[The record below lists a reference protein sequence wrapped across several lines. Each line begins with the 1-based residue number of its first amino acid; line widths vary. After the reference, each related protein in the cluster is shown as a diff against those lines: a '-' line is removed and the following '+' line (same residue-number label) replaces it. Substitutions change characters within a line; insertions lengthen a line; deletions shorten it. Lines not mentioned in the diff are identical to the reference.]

1 MKIRESGMPNE
12 KVWEGFFNPVKILET
27 LGVSKKIG
35 DVAEFGCGFGT
46 FTIPA
51 AKKISG
57 KIYSID
63 MEPEMLEITKK
74 KAKENK
80 LDNVVTVQRDFIT
93 KGSSLDTNSVDYVM
107 LFNILHGEE
116 SEDAYHNIKESA
128 KMLAEAK
135 KINQKYYKKSLS
147 ILDRSAK
154 IIVLLLEA
162 TKWYPLLIKL
172 GGMPKIVVNK
182 LIRMQKVHLETID
195 RIFNLIPTLDPEIY
209 ANILSLIVK
218 KMDPNPS
225 LDVPKSS

>member
-1 MKIRESGMPNE
+1 MKIRESEMPNE

-27 LGVSKKIG
+27 IGVSKKIG

-51 AKKISG
+51 AKKING

-116 SEDAYHNIKESA
+116 SEKLLDESWRILKLNGIIGIIHWNYDPKTPRGPPMNIRLKPEQCIE
-128 KMLAEAK
+128 LA
-135 KINQKYYKKSLS
+135 
-147 ILDRSAK
+147 
-154 IIVLLLEA
+154 
-162 TKWYPLLIKL
+162 
-172 GGMPKIVVNK
+172 
-182 LIRMQKVHLETID
+182 
-195 RIFNLIPTLDPEIY
+195 
-209 ANILSLIVK
+209 
-218 KMDPNPS
+218 
-225 LDVPKSS
+225 KSSGFVNPRIYDLKPYHYGIILKK